1 MIVRTVV
8 LGERP
13 VEVEEWLQRR
23 SALGLDRFDEVWEG
37 EYYVAPAAHGRHGDI
52 DQQLAELLGPA
63 ARAAG
68 LRCLGPVNIGT
79 ANNYRVPDRSV
90 VRANAE
96 LGVFL
101 PSAVVVVEIV
111 SPDDET
117 FAKFGFY
124 FEHAVQEI
132 LVVDLESR
140 SVAWLHRGI
149 DKFVAAPG
157 SEVVAGLDDLSAR
170 LRWP

>member
-1 MIVRTVV
+1 M
-8 LGERP
+8 
-13 VEVEEWLQRR
+13 QRR

-37 EYYVAPAAHGRHGDI
+37 EYHVAPAAHGRHGDI

-79 ANNYRVPDRSV
+79 GNNYRVPDRSV
-90 VRANAE
+90 VRADAE

-101 PSAVVVVEIV
+101 PSVVVVVEIV

-132 LVVDLESR
+132 LVVDPAVR
-140 SVAWLHRGI
+140 SVAWFHRGEVR
-149 DKFVAAPG
+149 FVEAMG
-157 SEVVAGLDDLSAR
+157 SDVVTGLDDLADR
-170 LRWP
+170 LRWPT